1 MRNSRAKGAVHPPFM
16 RTLLAT
22 LLLSALASTARAD
35 EKPAEPAP
43 PATETTAP
51 APESQAAPEPSS
63 ESAPEAAP
71 PAEPPLSRPTPA
83 ATPAPAASTT
93 AAPEPTP
100 PTPPA
105 QPAPEPAS
113 TPTPP
118 AEPPPAL
125 PATPATKPEAAPPA
139 AGTADDFYALGEALF
154 EHFASDEIKA
164 EYEFPKRDEWD
175 AFALRLQTALENDSI
190 EELASYEPQTRAAI
204 PVLKKIP
211 GGELYADWLAERLD
225 RIETARLALQTP
237 PSPLARPHPAEV
249 PFYDL
254 WLQRLRNRP
263 VPKRASTLTPEL
275 RPLFAAEGIP
285 ADLVWLAEVESSFN
299 PEASN
304 PVGAK
309 GLFQLMPATAR
320 NLGLRTGMPDE
331 RTEPAKSARAAAQ
344 LLRRLHKRFG
354 SWPLALAAYNA
365 GEGRV
370 QRLLDKHSA
379 HTYAEIARV
388 LPSETRLYVPKVLA
402 TVHLR
407 TGTAPASLPAP
418 GI

>member
-1 MRNSRAKGAVHPPFM
+1 M
-16 RTLLAT
+16 
-22 LLLSALASTARAD
+22 
-35 EKPAEPAP
+35 
-43 PATETTAP
+43 
-51 APESQAAPEPSS
+51 
-63 ESAPEAAP
+63 
-71 PAEPPLSRPTPA
+71 
-83 ATPAPAASTT
+83 
-93 AAPEPTP
+93 
-100 PTPPA
+100 
-105 QPAPEPAS
+105 
-113 TPTPP
+113 
-118 AEPPPAL
+118 
-125 PATPATKPEAAPPA
+125 
-139 AGTADDFYALGEALF
+139 
-154 EHFASDEIKA
+154 
-164 EYEFPKRDEWD
+164 
-175 AFALRLQTALENDSI
+175 
-190 EELASYEPQTRAAI
+190 
-204 PVLKKIP
+204 KKIP

-237 PSPLARPHPAEV
+237 PPPLVRPHPSEV

-254 WLQRLRNRP
+254 WLQRLRGRP

>member
-51 APESQAAPEPSS
+51 APESQAPPHPSS
-63 ESAPEAAP
+63 ESPPQAAP

-118 AEPPPAL
+118 TEPPPAI
-125 PATPATKPEAAPPA
+125 PPTPATKPEAAPP

>member
-1 MRNSRAKGAVHPPFM
+1 
-16 RTLLAT
+16 
-22 LLLSALASTARAD
+22 
-35 EKPAEPAP
+35 
-43 PATETTAP
+43 
-51 APESQAAPEPSS
+51 
-63 ESAPEAAP
+63 
-71 PAEPPLSRPTPA
+71 
-83 ATPAPAASTT
+83 
-93 AAPEPTP
+93 
-100 PTPPA
+100 
-105 QPAPEPAS
+105 
-113 TPTPP
+113 
-118 AEPPPAL
+118 
-125 PATPATKPEAAPPA
+125 
-139 AGTADDFYALGEALF
+139 F

>member
-1 MRNSRAKGAVHPPFM
+1 M

-71 PAEPPLSRPTPA
+71 PAEPPLSPPTPA

-118 AEPPPAL
+118 AEPPPAI
-125 PATPATKPEAAPPA
+125 PPTPATKPEAAPP

-211 GGELYADWLAERLD
+211 GGELYADWLAERL
-225 RIETARLALQTP
+225 
-237 PSPLARPHPAEV
+237 
-249 PFYDL
+249 
-254 WLQRLRNRP
+254 
-263 VPKRASTLTPEL
+263 
-275 RPLFAAEGIP
+275 
-285 ADLVWLAEVESSFN
+285 
-299 PEASN
+299 
-304 PVGAK
+304 
-309 GLFQLMPATAR
+309 
-320 NLGLRTGMPDE
+320 
-331 RTEPAKSARAAAQ
+331 
-344 LLRRLHKRFG
+344 
-354 SWPLALAAYNA
+354 
-365 GEGRV
+365 
-370 QRLLDKHSA
+370 
-379 HTYAEIARV
+379 
-388 LPSETRLYVPKVLA
+388 
-402 TVHLR
+402 
-407 TGTAPASLPAP
+407 
-418 GI
+418 

>member
-1 MRNSRAKGAVHPPFM
+1 M
-16 RTLLAT
+16 
-22 LLLSALASTARAD
+22 
-35 EKPAEPAP
+35 
-43 PATETTAP
+43 
-51 APESQAAPEPSS
+51 
-63 ESAPEAAP
+63 
-71 PAEPPLSRPTPA
+71 
-83 ATPAPAASTT
+83 
-93 AAPEPTP
+93 
-100 PTPPA
+100 
-105 QPAPEPAS
+105 
-113 TPTPP
+113 
-118 AEPPPAL
+118 
-125 PATPATKPEAAPPA
+125 
-139 AGTADDFYALGEALF
+139 
-154 EHFASDEIKA
+154 
-164 EYEFPKRDEWD
+164 
-175 AFALRLQTALENDSI
+175 
-190 EELASYEPQTRAAI
+190 
-204 PVLKKIP
+204 KKIP

-254 WLQRLRNRP
+254 WLQRLRGRP